1 MSEEDYKAV
10 ESYSAAQNAWYNT
23 QIEYDKSLLTL
34 STAGLGFVI
43 ALLNTAGVTSAESL
57 ILNLLAIISFLIS
70 MGSVLFIFKKN
81 GTYLHERLMPKAQVT
96 EPPTHSCLLGLLDN
110 LATISF
116 ALGIVF
122 STILAISVALNS
134 YSQHKEK
141 IVADKNQQ
149 SENTTLRESFNQA
162 PLEKKSFN
170 QAPIVQPVQK
180 PVETGSTTTTKQDV
194 KEK

>member
-1 MSEEDYKAV
+1 MSEDDYKAV

-43 ALLNTAGVTSAESL
+43 ALLNAAGATSAEIL
-57 ILNLLAIISFLIS
+57 ILNLLAIVSFLIS

-81 GTYLHERLMPKAQVT
+81 GRYLYERLIPKTQAT
-96 EPPTHSCLLGLLDN
+96 KPSSNSCLLGFLDN
-110 LATISF
+110 LATVSF

-122 STILAISVALNS
+122 STIIAVSIALNS
-134 YSQHKEK
+134 YNKSKEK
-141 IVADKNQQ
+141 VVAEKNQQ
-149 SENTTLRESFNQA
+149 SDNANLR
-162 PLEKKSFN
+162 KSFN
-170 QAPIVQPVQK
+170 QAPIVPVQK
-180 PVETGSTTTTKQDV
+180 PVQTGSNTTTKQDV

>member
-1 MSEEDYKAV
+1 MSEDDYKAV
-10 ESYSAAQNAWYNT
+10 ESYAAAQNAWYNT

-43 ALLNTAGVTSAESL
+43 ALLNTAGAASAESL

-70 MGSVLFIFKKN
+70 MGSILYIFKKN
-81 GTYLHERLMPKAQVT
+81 GTYLHERLMPKIQAT
-96 EPPTHSCLLGLLDN
+96 EPPTHCCLLGFFDN
-110 LATISF
+110 LAAISF

-134 YSQHKEK
+134 YSQFKEK
-141 IVADKNQQ
+141 VVTDKNQH
-149 SENTTLRESFNQA
+149 SGISDVRERFNHA

-170 QAPIVQPVQK
+170 QAPIVPVQK
-180 PVETGSTTTTKQDV
+180 PIETGSTTTTKQDV
-194 KEK
+194 KK